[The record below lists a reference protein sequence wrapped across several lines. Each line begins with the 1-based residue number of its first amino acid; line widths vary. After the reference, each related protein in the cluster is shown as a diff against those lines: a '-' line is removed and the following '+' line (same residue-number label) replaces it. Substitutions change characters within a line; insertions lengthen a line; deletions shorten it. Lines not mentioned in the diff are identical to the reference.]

1 MPESDGSTTETD
13 DDLDDIEIPLE
24 TDADRLRL
32 IKTAAGDHD
41 TSLRTQSHL
50 TDFWTG
56 RGKSPAKKGKAEAA
70 VIVVSDDEEI
80 ETEDEDE
87 AFETLK
93 KLGLSVQ
100 EETDDNPKLPSD
112 NRALETPGPSKRT
125 PLELEQGGDQTDT
138 IEGRWTCTAC
148 TL

>member
-1 MPESDGSTTETD
+1 VPESDGSTTETD

-32 IKTAAGDHD
+32 IKTAADDDG
-41 TSLRTQSHL
+41 TSLRTRSHL

-56 RGKSPAKKGKAEAA
+56 KGKAPAKKGKAGPAL
-70 VIVVSDDEEI
+70 IVVSDDDET

-100 EETDDNPKLPSD
+100 EETDKPPSD
-112 NRALETPGPSKRT
+112 NRVLETPGPSKRT
-125 PLELEQGGDQTDT
+125 PLELEQGRDQTES
-138 IEGRWTCTAC
+138 IEGQWTCTAC

>member
-1 MPESDGSTTETD
+1 VPESDGSTTETD

-32 IKTAAGDHD
+32 IRTAADDDG

-56 RGKSPAKKGKAEAA
+56 KGKSPAKKDKAGPAL
-70 VIVVSDDEEI
+70 IVVSDDDDET
-80 ETEDEDE
+80 ETEDEAE

-100 EETDDNPKLPSD
+100 EETGDNSKLPSD
-112 NRALETPGPSKRT
+112 TRVLGTPGPSK
-125 PLELEQGGDQTDT
+125 PLEQGRDQTET
-138 IEGRWTCTAC
+138 IDGQWTCTAC